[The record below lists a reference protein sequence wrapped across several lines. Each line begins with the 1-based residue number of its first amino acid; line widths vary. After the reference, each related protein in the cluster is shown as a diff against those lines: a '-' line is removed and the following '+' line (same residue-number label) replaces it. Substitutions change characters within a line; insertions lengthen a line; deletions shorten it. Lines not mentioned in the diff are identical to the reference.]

1 VDRVSDWKYCSQWL
15 DDAPFVRAECKEHL
29 EKGRSCENCQ
39 HRNIRQE
46 VMDLRAALREGVP
59 RLQEARELI
68 LEMLEFQSKP
78 AAAKTIERIQA
89 FLAQEGTPTG
99 SEP

>member
-59 RLQEARELI
+59 REPTEA
-68 LEMLEFQSKP
+68 M
-78 AAAKTIERIQA
+78 IQA
-89 FLAQEGTPTG
+89 GFDVANQPHFTDYFAAMWRAMYDAAQEGTP
-99 SEP
+99 